1 MLSSPITWKEF
12 FEMYYRDELNKI
24 AGKIMCN
31 SDGKYP
37 LNVKAKDLMVFRE
50 GKLFEELFKDPIK
63 VIEDATKSLESIT
76 TIYPVTLSGENVSV
90 RFVNI
95 PESRRTLVKNLG
107 HKHVGKFVSVVGI
120 VRKISEPSSLVKR
133 VAYVCTRC
141 GNKVEVESRNMVI
154 PKPSYCDNCKKRS
167 KFVVDDDS
175 ITRISFQKL
184 KLQDL
189 PEHLEASEIP
199 VFLDAYLTGDL
210 VQSVRAGDK
219 VVLNGILKSDERRI
233 ERGSAIESFYL
244 DVNSVELLEKDIRSI
259 RITKEDERKIKELAK
274 DPNIYDK
281 LVKSIAP
288 SILGHDEIKL
298 AIALQLFGGCPIET
312 PDGRIRGDIH
322 ILLVGDPSVAKS
334 RLTRAVANIAPRAV
348 LSTGLTSSGAGLTVS
363 VMKDEGG
370 RWNIEAGVLVLADKG
385 LAVIDELE
393 KMSKDDR
400 RYILEALEQQSYHKD
415 TEILLADGRKVRIG
429 EFVDSLIESNRDKV
443 IVGKDTEILPVDDVF
458 VLGYDL
464 NTKKIVITKADRVS
478 RHVAP
483 KKFVRITF
491 SNGRS
496 VTVTP
501 EHPVL
506 VWKDGNIVEVPAEK
520 VEKGCLVPAV
530 RWYETL
536 TKNII
541 SKDLAKLLGHILSDG
556 YTYDRV
562 YEVGFTNTCKNYVE
576 EFKRIASKLNLKFK
590 ETKNY
595 TDRKLPLSIV
605 RINSKNFY
613 NRLRNICPEIF
624 AKAKEKRI
632 PYVVVGGSKDIKE
645 AFINGFFKGD
655 GFVDKYRVGL
665 TTTSKAMA
673 EDLHDLLL
681 SIGIN
686 SYIYEWKGCYKVVIS
701 GYDSILKFSEIV
713 KDDPRYCRILQILER
728 SKNRRNDRDILPK
741 ELAEILRDVLNVLRL
756 NDGYL
761 TSNISRNFNA
771 HRKTL
776 KDRLKIVGDV
786 IKAVEDGLN
795 SEDINK
801 KIESAKRVVR
811 LTEVA
816 KGVKYSTLRYRLKK
830 DPTPLLEFAKGRL
843 EDLKRKVDIVK
854 GYIEG
859 NIRFLKVRKVE
870 IIENKDSKWVY
881 DITVEPYHLF
891 VSHGLILHN
900 TITVA
905 KAGIHAVLN
914 SRCSVLATANPKY
927 GNFDRY
933 TPVIDQ
939 INIESNLLSRFD
951 LVFVLFDEPNEAKD
965 GKIAE
970 FLLKGVSNSKPEI
983 DTDLLR
989 KYILYAKENVKNVEL
1004 SDEAFE
1010 LIKDFYVKLRSSTG
1024 DKITITAR
1032 QLEGLRRLAQ
1042 ASAKVQLRTVA
1053 TREDAERAIE
1063 LMKASLSMWALD
1075 PETGEIDISYGLSG
1089 IGSKTKD
1096 KIRLIKN
1103 IISEMDNGDGAIYEE
1118 VIQKAQELGISQP
1131 DAEKIL
1137 EKLREVGDIYF
1148 PRFNRVKLAY

>member
-400 RYILEALEQQSYHKD
+400 RYILEALEQQ
-415 TEILLADGRKVRIG
+415 
-429 EFVDSLIESNRDKV
+429 
-443 IVGKDTEILPVDDVF
+443 
-458 VLGYDL
+458 
-464 NTKKIVITKADRVS
+464 
-478 RHVAP
+478 
-483 KKFVRITF
+483 
-491 SNGRS
+491 
-496 VTVTP
+496 
-501 EHPVL
+501 
-506 VWKDGNIVEVPAEK
+506 
-520 VEKGCLVPAV
+520 
-530 RWYETL
+530 
-536 TKNII
+536 
-541 SKDLAKLLGHILSDG
+541 
-556 YTYDRV
+556 
-562 YEVGFTNTCKNYVE
+562 
-576 EFKRIASKLNLKFK
+576 
-590 ETKNY
+590 
-595 TDRKLPLSIV
+595 
-605 RINSKNFY
+605 
-613 NRLRNICPEIF
+613 
-624 AKAKEKRI
+624 
-632 PYVVVGGSKDIKE
+632 
-645 AFINGFFKGD
+645 
-655 GFVDKYRVGL
+655 
-665 TTTSKAMA
+665 
-673 EDLHDLLL
+673 
-681 SIGIN
+681 
-686 SYIYEWKGCYKVVIS
+686 
-701 GYDSILKFSEIV
+701 
-713 KDDPRYCRILQILER
+713 
-728 SKNRRNDRDILPK
+728 
-741 ELAEILRDVLNVLRL
+741 
-756 NDGYL
+756 
-761 TSNISRNFNA
+761 
-771 HRKTL
+771 
-776 KDRLKIVGDV
+776 
-786 IKAVEDGLN
+786 
-795 SEDINK
+795 
-801 KIESAKRVVR
+801 
-811 LTEVA
+811 
-816 KGVKYSTLRYRLKK
+816 
-830 DPTPLLEFAKGRL
+830 
-843 EDLKRKVDIVK
+843 
-854 GYIEG
+854 
-859 NIRFLKVRKVE
+859 
-870 IIENKDSKWVY
+870 
-881 DITVEPYHLF
+881 
-891 VSHGLILHN
+891 

-951 LVFVLFDEPNEAKD
+951 LVFVLFDEPNESKD